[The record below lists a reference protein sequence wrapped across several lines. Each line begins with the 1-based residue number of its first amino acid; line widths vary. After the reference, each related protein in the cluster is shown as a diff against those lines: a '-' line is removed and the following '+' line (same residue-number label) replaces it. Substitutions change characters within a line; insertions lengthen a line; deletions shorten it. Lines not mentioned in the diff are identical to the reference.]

1 MPLLLLPFSPHNNS
15 SLHGQLFLNCYPS
28 NDGDCHKGE
37 TTTKKKKKKKRGE
50 GAPRGK
56 MGKEENGRDGT
67 PNERVRRFSRSFKK
81 TTAAASQRPVFGA
94 PRDLNHKRPT
104 LIPVW
109 TPTSQNQPLWRQNR
123 SPFRHPFRSCMSER
137 SPSSPQKKRGGHRQ
151 VRRDRLTCW
160 YLTSS
165 PSPFPSFLCYTTE
178 RRGTQ

>member
-1 MPLLLLPFSPHNNS
+1 MTATAIKAKPPPRRRRRRRGEKGRLEVKWGRRRMAEMGHRTNGFDGFYALLKKQPLLPHS
-15 SLHGQLFLNCYPS
+15 VQCSVHP
-28 NDGDCHKGE
+28 
-37 TTTKKKKKKKRGE
+37 
-50 GAPRGK
+50 
-56 MGKEENGRDGT
+56 
-67 PNERVRRFSRSFKK
+67 
-81 TTAAASQRPVFGA
+81 